1 MDFIFAGYIVVL
13 FSLAIFNLW
22 IGVSN
27 DAVNFLNSAIGA
39 KAAKFRTIIIIA
51 GLGIFL
57 GATMSTGMIDIAR
70 HGIFNPEMFSF
81 QNVMYIYLAVMITN
95 ILVIDL
101 FNTLGMPTST
111 TVSMVFELLG
121 AAFAFAILGISGN
134 DDGMTLANYLNSG
147 KALSVIMAIFV
158 SVAIAFFFG
167 IIIQYI
173 SRLIFTFR
181 FREKLKW
188 KIGIFGGIAT
198 TAILYF
204 LLISGLKDLAFMT
217 PQAKAWIAENTGT
230 VLLICFAGFSVI
242 MQILYFLKVDVL
254 KVVVLIGT
262 FALATAFAG
271 NDLVNFLGAPLSGY
285 SAYTDFMSSGSSN
298 PDTYMMDSLNEP
310 AGMETIFLVAAGII
324 MVFALAFSK
333 KAHKVTQTQLNL
345 SKQEAGDEM
354 FGSSKVA
361 RGLVRCGNAIGIF
374 LQRLLPDKTKKW
386 IDKRFDSTQIEMED
400 GAAYDLIRASVNLIV
415 ASILIAAGTSMQLP
429 LSTTYVTFMVAMGTS
444 LSDKA
449 WGRESA
455 VFRITGVLSVIG
467 GWFITAGLAFTL
479 CFVIAILMYYGG
491 NIMAAVLVCAS
502 IALLVRNNIGSPKKT
517 KKEKET
523 DKLFNEMVEKK
534 GSPEIWPLLSQHV
547 MLNEY
552 DFLTSNSAAYRNIT
566 DALLCGNLKLAR
578 KASSFMNK
586 EKYVIKNVRRK
597 ETVCLRLAD
606 NNTAMEKSSWFHML
620 HNSMEQLYY
629 CIRRICEPVTE
640 HMENNFPPLPKEFAS
655 EFSEKR
661 NAVMKLLYE
670 VTISLKDKKCSDY
683 EDLKIQCNALQKTF
697 SDTRKSL
704 VLKMQQHN
712 INLTVAYLYLNLL
725 QESEQLVVL
734 LQQLVRGSQKF
745 YE

>member
-262 FALATAFAG
+262 FALATAFAS

-285 SAYTDFMSSGSSN
+285 SAYTDFMSSG
-298 PDTYMMDSLNEP
+298 P
-310 AGMETIFLVAAGII
+310 AQSF
-324 MVFALAFSK
+324 
-333 KAHKVTQTQLNL
+333 QT
-345 SKQEAGDEM
+345 
-354 FGSSKVA
+354 GS
-361 RGLVRCGNAIGIF
+361 
-374 LQRLLPDKTKKW
+374 
-386 IDKRFDSTQIEMED
+386 
-400 GAAYDLIRASVNLIV
+400 
-415 ASILIAAGTSMQLP
+415 
-429 LSTTYVTFMVAMGTS
+429 
-444 LSDKA
+444 
-449 WGRESA
+449 
-455 VFRITGVLSVIG
+455 
-467 GWFITAGLAFTL
+467 
-479 CFVIAILMYYGG
+479 
-491 NIMAAVLVCAS
+491 
-502 IALLVRNNIGSPKKT
+502 
-517 KKEKET
+517 
-523 DKLFNEMVEKK
+523 
-534 GSPEIWPLLSQHV
+534 
-547 MLNEY
+547 
-552 DFLTSNSAAYRNIT
+552 
-566 DALLCGNLKLAR
+566 
-578 KASSFMNK
+578 
-586 EKYVIKNVRRK
+586 RR
-597 ETVCLRLAD
+597 
-606 NNTAMEKSSWFHML
+606 
-620 HNSMEQLYY
+620 
-629 CIRRICEPVTE
+629 
-640 HMENNFPPLPKEFAS
+640 
-655 EFSEKR
+655 
-661 NAVMKLLYE
+661 
-670 VTISLKDKKCSDY
+670 
-683 EDLKIQCNALQKTF
+683 
-697 SDTRKSL
+697 
-704 VLKMQQHN
+704 
-712 INLTVAYLYLNLL
+712 
-725 QESEQLVVL
+725 
-734 LQQLVRGSQKF
+734 
-745 YE
+745 

>member
-262 FALATAFAG
+262 FALATAFAS

-517 KKEKET
+517 KKGCHSMSC
-523 DKLFNEMVEKK
+523 L
-534 GSPEIWPLLSQHV
+534 
-547 MLNEY
+547 
-552 DFLTSNSAAYRNIT
+552 
-566 DALLCGNLKLAR
+566 
-578 KASSFMNK
+578 MN
-586 EKYVIKNVRRK
+586 
-597 ETVCLRLAD
+597 
-606 NNTAMEKSSWFHML
+606 
-620 HNSMEQLYY
+620 
-629 CIRRICEPVTE
+629 
-640 HMENNFPPLPKEFAS
+640 
-655 EFSEKR
+655 
-661 NAVMKLLYE
+661 
-670 VTISLKDKKCSDY
+670 TIS
-683 EDLKIQCNALQKTF
+683 
-697 SDTRKSL
+697 
-704 VLKMQQHN
+704 
-712 INLTVAYLYLNLL
+712 
-725 QESEQLVVL
+725 
-734 LQQLVRGSQKF
+734 SQAIPQPT
-745 YE
+745 ET